1 MRNKVE
7 RTIPKG
13 KNMSRNILTFHVQVN
28 TRYRSQNMKIFNIPI
43 NLEKNV
49 GNIFKLVT
57 LFHYIL
63 TSTKQGQNIY
73 SEK

>member
-7 RTIPKG
+7 RTIPKD

-28 TRYRSQNMKIFNIPI
+28 SRYRSQNMNIFNTPI
-43 NLEKNV
+43 NLEKIV

-57 LFHYIL
+57 LFVLYFGKHQ
-63 TSTKQGQNIY
+63 TWTKYLQ
-73 SEK
+73 